1 MVVSSWQKSC
11 RCVCFVLVPNTQ
23 SNRIHFIP
31 ASRWVLK
38 FQVVNVLVLGSSL
51 APSQA
56 LGVQS
61 NVLEID
67 QYLAPLSLP
76 HLTPSKRTGAG
87 SEVPASSALTLA
99 FLGFP
104 VLWVVALSC
113 DFLLCHLPF
122 D

>member
-31 ASRWVLK
+31 ASRWFLK

-51 APSQA
+51 APSQT

-67 QYLAPLSLP
+67 QKS
-76 HLTPSKRTGAG
+76 
-87 SEVPASSALTLA
+87 
-99 FLGFP
+99 
-104 VLWVVALSC
+104 
-113 DFLLCHLPF
+113 
-122 D
+122 